1 MNEDRGY
8 NKKNNNNST
17 NMTTTQSSSSVD
29 NSGIVSQQR
38 RQYMTATTQQ
48 QQQQQRPPT
57 TQPQHRTP
65 YYPSEDNNDQ
75 GGGDQHQ
82 VFGHSSISDITDINY
97 LNRSAFT
104 FDGSELNYNEDNNR
118 SSPPTSDELDIS
130 GRSGNSS
137 PPSMKRVIPPTAI
150 ATTQS
155 MSINDLDLSL
165 KALDRLPSSRSRI
178 TSAPESSSIYDQSS
192 PYLGTVAPGGGT
204 IISGASVGDDRT
216 VGSNISN
223 YYGLKGR
230 LNRLSGGP
238 RRRGPESV
246 GTKGTNHYSYM
257 GTVMNNSS
265 SGDNLNNSGMSL
277 NNSGT
282 SLNNSGTSLNNRS
295 STPDGMYG
303 WQELNI
309 DYNSQPQPPLPQPTP
324 PPATREPIGIES
336 TLKMY
341 QWQEEKFNEEDED
354 MLDDSKYTWQEEEE
368 DDDDDESYK
377 ERSINILDK
386 SSRTSSPLSD
396 PSLSGHGEDLNRA
409 AVDILE
415 LDDAEDRIAM
425 LMGVVHTKSQDGD
438 AASTGKGKGWKPK
451 RRVTDPSI
459 LGLEE
464 GEGEGPDVDQQKKPQ
479 RRFSSFFIPGR
490 RQSTGSMSTR
500 KVDNKSK
507 RRRIS
512 VNGSVIEGTAINS
525 SQLSSTGEDSPN
537 RQEPRFS
544 AILNKSGTTDKVG
557 SSDEEENSTSN
568 DTNNKQRIRALVAYI
583 CRVPIL
589 LVLLLLLLSAV
600 AGVIVVLVQPPDES
614 DKGVASLEDDKSV
627 LPTPSPTEVPLL
639 DACVCYP
646 FESTPSQGML
656 QQHNETFPW
665 EEDMNTTTSDYHNIG
680 GTYYKCLEE
689 DDGSS
694 SIMLSISPY
703 LTICAFPHP
712 NADPNLDGYHFT
724 SSNSESIV
732 ESITVTATGELNI
745 TGFNEQGEGVTIT
758 SMGSFNVS
766 NLDTASFNDTQIDEI
781 TEYFED
787 AINESI
793 REELNLPIGSYIV
806 NVTSIDENGVVQYEI
821 VTYANSSIEGNEI
834 ATFIDTL
841 LSQELVMTSIGN
853 AVFIS
858 AQAAS
863 PDISSALEFISID
876 SHASSSTFESI
887 TTKVTTTGY
896 LTIDGFNSSQLD
908 NKQMEEAK
916 YYFENAITQVLIS
929 QGLLSEGSYVEVTS
943 LVNGIVEYEIHVYG
957 QTNSVAST
965 TITDIGLVLSNITTL
980 TTVSSIIQTEAESA
994 ISSLSNITSAMNI
1007 TGNTQTGTVGLI
1019 MTDVQLE
1026 EMKIIFADAI
1036 SLALG
1041 SSLTI
1046 DTIVTVTSIINGV
1059 VSYEITT
1066 SVDSSE
1072 NVSAAVTAIEAFMSN
1087 ISTWDDITSYVEA
1100 TVSSSIFDTI
1110 TSGETLSITSN
1121 TAGTTTLI
1129 ENTLA
1134 NVVLNTL
1141 TMEIISISGNTLVVK
1156 DLLNTGFTT
1165 VQDSTGTTFIISHM
1179 NTPLIDLIP
1188 SDVIGLANE
1197 IEYCLS
1203 VPLEPSQLIRPT
1215 TGGDNNNTDHSGM
1228 FVRPGVKGA
1237 ELQQQQD
1244 LSSYEEIVCLS
1255 LPLDSLLSLSTTD
1268 VLPPSG
1274 LQV

>member
-1 MNEDRGY
+1 
-8 NKKNNNNST
+8 
-17 NMTTTQSSSSVD
+17 
-29 NSGIVSQQR
+29 
-38 RQYMTATTQQ
+38 
-48 QQQQQRPPT
+48 
-57 TQPQHRTP
+57 
-65 YYPSEDNNDQ
+65 
-75 GGGDQHQ
+75 
-82 VFGHSSISDITDINY
+82 
-97 LNRSAFT
+97 
-104 FDGSELNYNEDNNR
+104 
-118 SSPPTSDELDIS
+118 
-130 GRSGNSS
+130 
-137 PPSMKRVIPPTAI
+137 MKRVIPPTAI
-150 ATTQS
+150 ATTH
-155 MSINDLDLSL
+155 SINDLDLSL

-178 TSAPESSSIYDQSS
+178 TSAPKSSSIYDQSS

-216 VGSNISN
+216 VGSNLSN

-309 DYNSQPQPPLPQPTP
+309 DYNSQPQPQPPLPQPTP
-324 PPATREPIGIES
+324 PPATRQPIGIES

-368 DDDDDESYK
+368 DDDDESYK

-425 LMGVVHTKSQDGD
+425 LMGVVHTKSQDDD

-459 LGLEE
+459 ALSSPKEEE
-464 GEGEGPDVDQQKKPQ
+464 GGGPDVDQQKKPQ

-507 RRRIS
+507 RRRTS
-512 VNGSVIEGTAINS
+512 VVNGSVIEGTAINS
-525 SQLSSTGEDSPN
+525 SKLSSTGEDSPN

-568 DTNNKQRIRALVAYI
+568 DTNNKQQRIRAIVAYI

-600 AGVIVVLVQPPDES
+600 SGVIVVLVQPPDES

-646 FESTPSQGML
+646 IESTPSQGIL

-724 SSNSESIV
+724 SSNSDGSIV

-745 TGFNEQGEGVTIT
+745 TGFNEQGNSLT

-766 NLDTASFNDTQIDEI
+766 NLDTSSFNDTQIDEI

-793 REELNLPIGSYIV
+793 REELNLPIGSYNV
-806 NVTSIDENGVVQYEI
+806 NVTSIDENGVVMYEI

-853 AVFIS
+853 AVVIS

-908 NKQMEEAK
+908 NMQMEEAK

-929 QGLLSEGSYVEVTS
+929 QGLLSEGSYVVVTS

-980 TTVSSIIQTEAESA
+980 TTVSSIIQSEAASA

-1007 TGNTQTGTVGLI
+1007 TGNTQTGTIGLI
-1019 MTDVQLE
+1019 MTDVQLD

-1041 SSLTI
+1041 SSLTVDI
-1046 DTIVTVTSIINGV
+1046 IVTVTSIINGV

-1066 SVDSSE
+1066 NVDSSVD
-1072 NVSAAVTAIEAFMSN
+1072 VSAAVTAIEAFMSN
-1087 ISTWDDITSYVEA
+1087 ISTWDDITTYVEA

-1110 TSGETLSITSN
+1110 TSGEPLSITSN
-1121 TAGTTTLI
+1121 TAGTTSLI

-1165 VQDSTGTTFIISHM
+1165 VQDSTTMVLTM

-1188 SDVIGLANE
+1188 SGVIVGLANE

-1215 TGGDNNNTDHSGM
+1215 TGSDNNNTAQSGM
-1228 FVRPGVKGA
+1228 FVRPGVKGTRSVLTR
-1237 ELQQQQD
+1237 ELQQEED